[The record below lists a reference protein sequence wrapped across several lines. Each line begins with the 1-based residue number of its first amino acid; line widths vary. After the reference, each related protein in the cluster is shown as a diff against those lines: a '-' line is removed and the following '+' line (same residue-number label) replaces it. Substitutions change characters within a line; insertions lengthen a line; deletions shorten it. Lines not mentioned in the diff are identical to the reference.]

1 MSRVIV
7 IHHVQGLTP
16 GIRQMAEQIA
26 AWGHEVHC
34 LDLFDG
40 ALPAS
45 LEEGIE
51 LAEGLGQ
58 GPLSARAAEEI
69 AALGGADTLIGTS
82 FGAAVAQQLA
92 QQGSGV
98 SRLICLEAFIDPAG
112 PWSFG
117 PWPESL
123 RAQIHG
129 MEQDPYFAEEGDL
142 EAAQNFIASPSG
154 AGSELF
160 TYPGSSHLFTDPSL
174 PGHDPASYERV
185 LERIR
190 TFLES

>member
-26 AWGHEVHC
+26 AWDHEVHC
-34 LDLFDG
+34 LDLFDS
-40 ALPAS
+40 ALPPS

-69 AALGGADTLIGTS
+69 VALGGADTLIGTS
-82 FGAAVAQQLA
+82 FGAAIAQQLA
-92 QQGSGV
+92 QQDSGV
-98 SRLICLEAFIDPAG
+98 FRLICLEAFIDPEG

-129 MEQDPYFAEEGDL
+129 MEQDPFFAVEGDL
-142 EAAQNFIASPSG
+142 EAAQNFIASPAG